1 MTSAALGVGTMYHL
15 CFFHDRLYLQFG
27 INTKAYKIIMKE
39 YQLLPKLSKIFKTL
53 SKNSIPQYKLKL
65 KCILILERLILMS

>member
-27 INTKAYKIIMKE
+27 INTKGYKIIMKE
-39 YQLLPKLSKIFKTL
+39 YQLVLKSSIIFKKPL
-53 SKNSIPQYKLKL
+53 KNLKQQ
-65 KCILILERLILMS
+65 